1 MRRNSFQLLICLSLD
16 PFFLLLCSAE
26 AVDRAERDD
35 FDVAVL
41 CVDDGVGVDAVD
53 NGYHNENSL
62 LIYYFNLGSFE
73 LINFDLTF
81 K

>member
-26 AVDRAERDD
+26 PVDRADIDD

-41 CVDDGVGVDAVD
+41 CVDDGVGVDAVG
-53 NGYHNENSL
+53 NGCRIFI
-62 LIYYFNLGSFE
+62 IYYVSFLGSFG